1 MLAHGAMYVPYIL
14 ENGEYYRLLT
24 SIFLH
29 FGFQHLFN
37 NMVMLLMIGW
47 NLELEMGRVRYV
59 ITYFVSGLAGN
70 ILSGF
75 LDIRLQ
81 DFAVSAGASGA
92 IFGITGALL
101 YVVVCNHGR
110 LRDISGRGMFVMIAI
125 SLYFSFSSTGVDN
138 AAHVGGLAAEYYAG
152 SFCIGSVTVNMVP
165 SPKREDTWI
174 VPDGPGQ
181 PGGRWQAKSGTAL
194 LVGGEGVQRQMTGF
208 QERCRTHCLS
218 R

>member
-1 MLAHGAMYVPYIL
+1 MGNKNDKAYCTIAIAAANVIVFLYLSFGGMTESGEYMLAHGAMYVPYIL

-81 DFAVSAGASGA
+81 DFAISAGASGA

-125 SLYFSFSSTGVDN
+125 SLYFGFSSTGVDN
-138 AAHVGGLAAEYYAG
+138 AAHV
-152 SFCIGSVTVNMVP
+152 
-165 SPKREDTWI
+165 ED
-174 VPDGPGQ
+174 
-181 PGGRWQAKSGTAL
+181 
-194 LVGGEGVQRQMTGF
+194 
-208 QERCRTHCLS
+208 
-218 R
+218 

>member
-1 MLAHGAMYVPYIL
+1 
-14 ENGEYYRLLT
+14 
-24 SIFLH
+24 
-29 FGFQHLFN
+29 
-37 NMVMLLMIGW
+37 MVMLLMIGW

-110 LRDISGRGMFVMIAI
+110 LRDISGRG
-125 SLYFSFSSTGVDN
+125 
-138 AAHVGGLAAEYYAG
+138 
-152 SFCIGSVTVNMVP
+152 C
-165 SPKREDTWI
+165 
-174 VPDGPGQ
+174 
-181 PGGRWQAKSGTAL
+181 L
-194 LVGGEGVQRQMTGF
+194 L
-208 QERCRTHCLS
+208 
-218 R
+218 

>member
-1 MLAHGAMYVPYIL
+1 MYRISISVLWRDDRERGIYACTWCKYVPYIL

-81 DFAVSAGASGA
+81 DFAISAGASGA

-110 LRDISGRGMFVMIAI
+110 LRDISGRGMFVMIASVCI
-125 SLYFSFSSTGVDN
+125 
-138 AAHVGGLAAEYYAG
+138 LA
-152 SFCIGSVTVNMVP
+152 FPVQVWIMPHTW
-165 SPKREDTWI
+165 ED
-174 VPDGPGQ
+174 
-181 PGGRWQAKSGTAL
+181 
-194 LVGGEGVQRQMTGF
+194 
-208 QERCRTHCLS
+208 
-218 R
+218 

>member
-1 MLAHGAMYVPYIL
+1 MGNKNDKAYCTIAIAAANVIVFLYLSFGGMTENGEYMLAHGAMYVPYIL

-101 YVVVCNHGR
+101 YVVDVYKRQVQRFMCRCSRIGSELLKCSSLKKSCICLDMMMSERSFRKRRACDDPGRTASCQDHGR
-110 LRDISGRGMFVMIAI
+110 A
-125 SLYFSFSSTGVDN
+125 
-138 AAHVGGLAAEYYAG
+138 
-152 SFCIGSVTVNMVP
+152 
-165 SPKREDTWI
+165 
-174 VPDGPGQ
+174 
-181 PGGRWQAKSGTAL
+181 
-194 LVGGEGVQRQMTGF
+194 
-208 QERCRTHCLS
+208 
-218 R
+218 

>member
-1 MLAHGAMYVPYIL
+1 MGNKNDKAYCTIAIAAANVIVFLYLSFGGMTESGEYMLAHGAMYVPYIL

-75 LDIRLQ
+75 LDIRAAGFCNIRRSLRSY
-81 DFAVSAGASGA
+81 FRNHRGAS
-92 IFGITGALL
+92 
-101 YVVVCNHGR
+101 VCSCLQPRAAAGH
-110 LRDISGRGMFVMIAI
+110 LRPGDVCYDR
-125 SLYFSFSSTGVDN
+125 DQ
-138 AAHVGGLAAEYYAG
+138 
-152 SFCIGSVTVNMVP
+152 SVF
-165 SPKREDTWI
+165 W
-174 VPDGPGQ
+174 
-181 PGGRWQAKSGTAL
+181 L
-194 LVGGEGVQRQMTGF
+194 F
-208 QERCRTHCLS
+208 QYRCG
-218 R
+218 